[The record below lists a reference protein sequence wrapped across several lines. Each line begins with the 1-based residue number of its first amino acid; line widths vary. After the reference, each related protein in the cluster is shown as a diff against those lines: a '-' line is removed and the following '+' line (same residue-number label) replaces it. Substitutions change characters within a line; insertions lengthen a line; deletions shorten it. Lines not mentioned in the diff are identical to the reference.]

1 MVEAEVR
8 VELKK
13 GVADPE
19 GRNVEKTL
27 SLLGFE
33 GIGAVSTVKVY
44 HIQLDEVNDKRAME
58 SLESMCQRLLANP
71 VIHNYS
77 VRIL

>member
-1 MVEAEVR
+1 VVDAEVR

-19 GRNVEKTL
+19 GKNVEKTL

-44 HIQLDEVNDKRAME
+44 HVQLDEPNERLA
-58 SLESMCQRLLANP
+58 LETLEDMCEKLLANP

-77 VRIL
+77 VKIL

>member
-1 MVEAEVR
+1 VVEAEVR

-19 GRNVEKTL
+19 GKNVEKTL

-33 GIGAVSTVKVY
+33 GIGSVNTVKVY
-44 HIQLDEVNDKRAME
+44 HIQLAEPNEARAME
-58 SLESMCQRLLANP
+58 TLERMCERLLANP

>member
-1 MVEAEVR
+1 VVDAEVR

-19 GRNVEKTL
+19 GKNVEKTL

-33 GIGAVSTVKVY
+33 GIGSVSTVKVY
-44 HIQLDEVNDKRAME
+44 HIQLAETDPKVA
-58 SLESMCQRLLANP
+58 LETLERMCERLLANP

-77 VRIL
+77 VRIM

>member
-33 GIGAVSTVKVY
+33 GIGSVSTVKVY
-44 HIQLDEVNDKRAME
+44 HISLEETNERRARDV
-58 SLESMCQRLLANP
+58 LESMCERLLANP

>member
-1 MVEAEVR
+1 MVNAEVR

-19 GRNVEKTL
+19 GKNVEKTL

-33 GIGAVSTVKVY
+33 GIGTVSTIKVY
-44 HIQLDEVNDKRAME
+44 HVQLNEPNERRA
-58 SLESMCQRLLANP
+58 LETLEDMCEKLLANP

-77 VRIL
+77 VKIL

>member
-1 MVEAEVR
+1 MVDAEIR

-27 SLLGFE
+27 SLLGFA
-33 GIGAVSTVKVY
+33 GIESVSTVKVY
-44 HIQLDEVNDKRAME
+44 RV
-58 SLESMCQRLLANP
+58 SLKGSSGEKTLATLEDICEKLLANP

-77 VRIL
+77 VRLL

>member
-33 GIGAVSTVKVY
+33 GIGSVSTVKVY
-44 HIQLDEVNDKRAME
+44 HISLEETNEKRARDAI
-58 SLESMCQRLLANP
+58 ESMCERLLANP